1 MATLEEPANLAPPF
15 ETISV
20 LRLIKDAQQ
29 KHGLRQGN
37 YLRYRG
43 YCSRRIRRLR
53 TSLKVTHQYK
63 CFPKRAAK
71 FVARSVTPDVVT
83 DVRFAEIL
91 IFEVERHWAY
101 AMQLKLELGN
111 DILSRKKF
119 HMRQKLRRAGKSAR
133 NLETMAKS
141 CESVTV
147 VTRLEVQAYSA
158 FILAT
163 LAVEFKLWR
172 KAMELCRTVKKI
184 YEKLSTSIKDQEL
197 VDLYATR
204 CREVQNTLR
213 LCEYNCSDEV
223 SPDDAGKVPIAVEDE
238 LDLDFNKLNVLAEE
252 KQTEIKSNADEA
264 AKHLLKQLEADW
276 KSVDLTKLKALK
288 PNISSLPLLQPMP
301 CKPMF
306 FDLAI
311 NYLKEPL
318 TKEKLE
324 GGKKNKKKTKTAKSP
339 ENVKKL
345 NKKK

>member
-1 MATLEEPANLAPPF
+1 MTTSVDPTNPPAPF
-15 ETISV
+15 ETVSV

-53 TSLKVTHQYK
+53 SSLNFTNQHK
-63 CFPKRAAK
+63 CLPKRAAK
-71 FVARSVTPDVVT
+71 FVGRSVTPEVVT

-101 AMQLKLELGN
+101 AMQLKLEVG
-111 DILSRKKF
+111 DDMLSRKKF
-119 HMRQKLRRAGKSAR
+119 HMRQKLRRAVKSAR
-133 NLETMAKS
+133 KLETLAKN

-158 FILAT
+158 FIRAILD
-163 LAVEFKLWR
+163 VELKQWR

-184 YEKLSTSIKDQEL
+184 YEKLSTSVKDQEI
-197 VDLYATR
+197 VDLYASR

-213 LCEYNCSDEV
+213 LCEYNCTDEA
-223 SPDDAGKVPIAVEDE
+223 SADDAGNVSIAGEDE

-252 KQTEIKSNADEA
+252 KLTEIKSNADEA
-264 AKHLLKQLEADW
+264 TKHLLKQLEGDW

-288 PNISSLPLLQPMP
+288 PNISSLPHLQPMP

-306 FDLAI
+306 FDLAR
-311 NYLKEPL
+311 NYLPEGSRAASEFL
-318 TKEKLE
+318 T
-324 GGKKNKKKTKTAKSP
+324 
-339 ENVKKL
+339 
-345 NKKK
+345 